1 MNYPDY
7 TYRILLVDDDEID
20 RKVFK
25 RSLRYLNTTQELME
39 ASSLEEAIHILH
51 HSSIDCVFLD
61 YRLGPSVTGM
71 DVMNRMKADKLNV
84 SVAIMTSHGDEH
96 TAVELLKAGA
106 IDYVNKSELTPE
118 KIDRILHAADKIKAM
133 EQGRLAA
140 EKAVNEHIAQL
151 EAVIESTS
159 AAVFALD
166 TSMRYTAFNSSY
178 ASFVKRTCNIK
189 INIGDLFVS
198 PTGHDTSIALHNV
211 RRGLSGEHFTEE
223 EEYMVQ
229 NFDVILLE
237 VSYNPVKGPD
247 GVINGVAAFA
257 QDITEK
263 KRNELALLKARNDA
277 LKAAQAKSDFLSNMS
292 HEIRTPMN
300 AIIGITELLMDRIAI
315 PENKEYLQSIKY
327 SADNLLFI
335 INDILDFSKIEAGKI
350 TLEYIPFSL
359 PQKIDEL
366 KKSFLFKTNEKGL
379 ELSVQIAE
387 EVPQYV
393 LGDPYRLNQI
403 LFNLVGNAIK
413 FTKQGKISIDV
424 AVKKQEGESYRLLF
438 SVTDTGI
445 GISPDKQQTI
455 FESFTQAYTDTA
467 RKFGGTG
474 LGLAISKNLVE
485 LQQGYIGVKST
496 PGQGS
501 TFFFEITYKATAE
514 LPIGQTAGNMAN
526 DQSVTQLDNEAD
538 RNLNGARILLVEDN
552 TMNQFVAR
560 QILKKWNAEVS
571 IAETGLEAL
580 NSLKTTPFDVVLMD
594 LQMPEM
600 SGYEATNLIRNG
612 GHEVLNPHIPIIAL
626 TADAFDETRSKVL
639 DAGMNDFITKPFKQD
654 ELFGKIVRHIR
665 LESPNLR
672 A

>member
-25 RSLRYLNTTQELME
+25 RSLRFLNITHELIE
-39 ASSLEEAIHILH
+39 ASSLQEALSALQTHP
-51 HSSIDCVFLD
+51 IDCVFLD
-61 YRLGPSVTGM
+61 YRLSPTITGM
-71 DVMNRMKADKLNV
+71 DLLNRMKENGITA

-106 IDYVNKSELTPE
+106 IDYVNKAELTAE
-118 KIDRILHAADKIKAM
+118 KIDRILHAAEKIREM
-133 EQGRLAA
+133 EQGRLIA
-140 EKAVNEHIAQL
+140 EKAIKQHVAQL

-166 TSMRYTAFNSSY
+166 TSMRYTAFNSAY
-178 ASFVKRTCNIK
+178 ASFIKRTCNVK
-189 INIGDLFVS
+189 ININDLFVS
-198 PTGHDTSIALHNV
+198 PSGHDTSLALQHV
-211 RRGLSGEHFTEE
+211 KRGLSGEHFTEE
-223 EEYMVQ
+223 EEYLVQ
-229 NFDVILLE
+229 DFDVILLE
-237 VSYNPVKGPD
+237 VSYNPVKGED
-247 GVINGVAAFA
+247 GKINGVAAFA

-300 AIIGITELLMDRIAI
+300 AIIGITELLMDRITL

-366 KKSFLFKTNEKGL
+366 KKSFQFKTNEKGL
-379 ELSVQIAE
+379 TMGVHIGDD
-387 EVPQYV
+387 VPEFII
-393 LGDPYRLNQI
+393 GDPYRLNQI

-413 FTKQGKISIDV
+413 FTKTGSINIDV
-424 AVKKQEGESYRLLF
+424 VTKKQDGDTYRLLF
-438 SVTDTGI
+438 SVSDTGI
-445 GISPDKQQTI
+445 GISPDKQQSI

-485 LQQGYIGVKST
+485 LQNGYIGVKST
-496 PGQGS
+496 PGKGS
-501 TFFFEITYKATAE
+501 TFFFEISYKATNA
-514 LPIGQTAGNMAN
+514 LPAGQTPANTGNEKPA
-526 DQSVTQLDNEAD
+526 QLDDETS
-538 RNLNGARILLVEDN
+538 RNLHGTRILLVEDN

-571 IAETGLEAL
+571 IAETGVEAL
-580 NSLKTTPFDVVLMD
+580 ESLRSTPFDVVLMD

-600 SGYEATNLIRNG
+600 SGYEATSLIRS
-612 GHEVLNPHIPIIAL
+612 GHSDIMNADIPIIAL

-639 DAGMNDFITKPFKQD
+639 EAGMNDFITKPFKQD
-654 ELFGKIVRHIR
+654 ELFSKIVRHIR
-665 LESPNLR
+665 H
-672 A
+672 